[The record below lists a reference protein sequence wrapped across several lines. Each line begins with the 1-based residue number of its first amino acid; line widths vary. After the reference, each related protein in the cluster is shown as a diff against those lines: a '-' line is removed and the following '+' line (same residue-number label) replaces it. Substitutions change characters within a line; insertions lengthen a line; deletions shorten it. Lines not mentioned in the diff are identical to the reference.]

1 MANFGINELLRQAV
15 VNGRQ
20 VRVSPLEYKAYRLL
34 FNNRAKLVTKDSLA
48 SCLYGDNAV
57 YNGVS
62 NEMVEKV
69 VSRLRRKLRAAGAG
83 DALETRRGFGYVLNV
98 GGAIDIDV
106 VSATVRDIIDVV
118 SGMSDDMQAV
128 ALAQVRALAN
138 LTNGERH
145 G

>member
-1 MANFGINELLRQAV
+1 M
-15 VNGRQ
+15 
-20 VRVSPLEYKAYRLL
+20 
-34 FNNRAKLVTKDSLA
+34 
-48 SCLYGDNAV
+48 
-57 YNGVS
+57 
-62 NEMVEKV
+62 
-69 VSRLRRKLRAAGAG
+69 SRLRRKLRAAGAG